1 MMLGVMLV
9 ATLVAGPLEVHTATT
24 DVRDCRALD
33 DGDYVAAT
41 DGGVVFLDRSGVT
54 ETTLTAFD
62 GLPETRSHVVERV
75 HGSPDEVW
83 VGTEAGLARIAHD
96 DRGAH
101 VIASH
106 AAPAPVRAV
115 LEHDG
120 HTYVGTWGAGVL
132 ELRGGRLHEI
142 AGPELARA
150 DRVTD
155 LAVHDDRIVVASA
168 GAGAWVLGETAQP
181 LAGIDGMVWT
191 LAVHDGS
198 LYAGTFAGVLRL
210 DDRGAVTVSDHDAR
224 ALASVDDALLIGSRG
239 QGLARLGS
247 SVPFGL
253 PSSHVQGL
261 DQDRCVAT
269 STGLWIRD
277 GRRWIAS
284 LTDGLPSGDVTD
296 VLELGDRLVVSTF
309 DRGVSVY
316 EDGRWSPLPDPDHA
330 IDPQVNALA
339 DAGQGRIWVAT
350 ARGLHRVGP
359 DGVETWTEKRG
370 LPHASVLS
378 LAVTR
383 SGELLV
389 GTHAGVAILD
399 ANGDAR
405 SLGSRARSWSTWAIT
420 EAPDGEIW
428 LGTTQGVIRWKHDG
442 RWEHLSMLSGHL
454 SDNWVTSLLFDKDVL
469 HVGTYAGGVDT
480 LTRDG
485 DGETWRGEALGG
497 GRVNPGG
504 LSLVDGELFAAT
516 MKGVLVHRGGSWKPA
531 REQGVFEDATAV
543 LETDAGTWV
552 GSRRGMALWR
562 SPSHT

>member
-1 MMLGVMLV
+1 MIGLLLLA
-9 ATLVAGPLEVHTATT
+9 ATLAGPLEVHTATT

-33 DGDYVAAT
+33 GGYVAAT
-41 DGGVVFLDRSGVT
+41 DGGVVFLDPRGAVQ
-54 ETTLTAFD
+54 ERLTAFD

-83 VGTEAGLARIAHD
+83 VGTEAGLARVA
-96 DRGAH
+96 RGDQGAK
-101 VIASH
+101 VIESID
-106 AAPAPVRAV
+106 APAPVRAV

-132 ELRGGRLHEI
+132 ELRGGRLHAI
-142 AGPELARA
+142 AGPALAKA

-155 LAVHDDRIVVASA
+155 LAVHGDRIVVASA
-168 GAGAWVLGETAQP
+168 GAGAWVLGETQP
-181 LAGIDGMVWT
+181 LAGIEGVVWT
-191 LAVHDGS
+191 LVVHEGS

-210 DDRGAVTVSDHDAR
+210 EDRGSVTVSDHDAR
-224 ALASVDDALLIGSRG
+224 ALASVDGALLVGSRG

-261 DQDRCVAT
+261 DGDRCVAT
-269 STGLWIRD
+269 STGLWLRD
-277 GRRWIAS
+277 GRRWISS
-284 LTDGLPSGDVTD
+284 LTEGLPSGDITD
-296 VLELGDRLVVSTF
+296 VLEVGDRLYVASF
-309 DRGVSVY
+309 DRGVSIY
-316 EDGRWSPLPDPDHA
+316 EDGRWTALADPDHA

-339 DAGQGRIWVAT
+339 DAGRGRIWIAT

-383 SGELLV
+383 GGELLV
-389 GTHAGVAILD
+389 GTHAGAVILD
-399 ANGDAR
+399 RQGDVR
-405 SLGSRARSWSTWAIT
+405 PLGTRARSWSTWAIA

-428 LGTTQGVIRWKHDG
+428 LGTTQGVIRWKQDG
-442 RWEHLSMLSGHL
+442 HWEHLSMLSGQL
-454 SDNWVTSLLFDKDVL
+454 SDNWVTSLLFEGERL

-480 LTRDG
+480 LTRSSTTQSPSTA
-485 DGETWRGEALGG
+485 TWRGEALGG

-504 LSLVDGELFAAT
+504 LSIVDGELFAAT
-516 MKGVLVHRGGSWKPA
+516 MKGVLVWRGGKWKA
-531 REQGVFEDATAV
+531 ASEQGVFEDATVV
-543 LETDAGTWV
+543 LGTDAGTWV
-552 GSRRGMALWR
+552 GSRRGVVLWSR
-562 SPSHT
+562 